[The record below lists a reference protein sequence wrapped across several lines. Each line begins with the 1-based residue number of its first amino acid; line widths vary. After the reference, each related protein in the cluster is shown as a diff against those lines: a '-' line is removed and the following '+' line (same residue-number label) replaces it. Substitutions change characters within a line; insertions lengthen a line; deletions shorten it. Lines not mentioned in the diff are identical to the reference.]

1 MGFGL
6 LIFFCIITIIVALLQ
21 SRANQRN
28 RKWEWEEH
36 KNHNRQLLESVT
48 QMDRGTWSERDL
60 ILELLKYGFKS
71 GALFHD
77 LYLKKYN
84 GQHNIAKYLL
94 IMKNSKSHVIIRTEL
109 KM

>member
-6 LIFFCIITIIVALLQ
+6 LIFFCIITITVALLQ

-60 ILELLKYGFKS
+60 ILELLKGGFNS

-84 GQHNIAKYLL
+84 GQHNIAKYWL